1 MDELL
6 VSVETSNLVEFLLD
20 EVLYSLHVVVGHLLD
35 VLHALCVLLVEVEI
49 DAAQCFKQGVVEVLE
64 LRQWQLAQCNEIFDF
79 YAHSVTDECI
89 L

>member
-6 VSVETSNLVEFLLD
+6 VSVEASNLVEFLLN
-20 EVLYSLHVVVGHLLD
+20 EVLYCLHVVVGHLLD

-49 DAAQCFKQGVVEVLE
+49 DAAQCFKQGMVEVLE
-64 LRQWQLAQCNEIFDF
+64 LRQWQLAQCYEIFDF
-79 YAHSVTDECI
+79 YAHSVANECI